1 MGMHVFLHTK
11 PGVPA
16 GSQIGYGSFVLF
28 VDGESPDTWVL
39 PALQRGDSPARASDA
54 KVARALDT
62 GLPDLPLAP
71 FNIKC
76 TAKGP
81 KAISTGPP
89 LACPA
94 KKPVGVV
101 AHGRGSDVI
110 AAKRSEVHQPLDR
123 SL

>member
-1 MGMHVFLHTK
+1 MIHQTL
-11 PGVPA
+11 
-16 GSQIGYGSFVLF
+16 
-28 VDGESPDTWVL
+28 ESSL
-39 PALQRGDSPARASDA
+39 PSRGAIPPARASDA

>member
-1 MGMHVFLHTK
+1 M
-11 PGVPA
+11 
-16 GSQIGYGSFVLF
+16 
-28 VDGESPDTWVL
+28 DGESPDTWVL

-54 KVARALDT
+54 KVARALYT

-71 FNIKC
+71 FNIRC

-81 KAISTGPP
+81 KAISTRPP

-101 AHGRGSDVI
+101 ARGRNSDVI
-110 AAKRSEVHQPLDR
+110 AAKRGEVQHRWSVAREGR
-123 SL
+123 SCGP